1 MCKLFQIYE
10 KFSILFN
17 NLFSYKDKSSKE
29 EIHTGSISFRLVENN
44 ESVDIKCLLPN
55 PESLSVEEITD
66 LAERYAELLVYINTE
81 KFNSYIDK
89 ILERNKIKNDHYK
102 NIMLIDNIKNFKD
115 ILYNIE
121 VNKEYERYN
130 AEQPIIRP
138 SQAFSSK

>member
-17 NLFSYKDKSSKE
+17 NFFSYKDKSSKE